1 MAELGRKTKR
11 YPSDL
16 TDEEWARIEP
26 LLPKPSRRGRK
37 PAVDLREVLN
47 AIRYMARSA
56 GGWRMLPVHFG
67 PWQAVYWWFRR
78 FVRRLLFRTIHDV
91 ALMLDREAAGRE
103 GSPTGGVLDSQT
115 VKAPFAEARGVDG
128 GKRIVGRK
136 RHIAVDTD
144 GRLLMV
150 NLTPADVSDS
160 AGAQTIL
167 GAIRTRWPWLKHLF
181 ADAGYDRTKLMD
193 KAAFLDFVVEIVRR
207 SDKAMGFEVIPRR
220 WVVERTFGW
229 MIRWRRLVR
238 DYEKRVDVSEAMIHV
253 AMGALL
259 LRRVAR
265 RGFSNARLTAA
276 PRHATRPAWAKGD
289 PAKVRFARLGC
300 YATTCRCCDR
310 VPARPR
316 TTPPGAFASSA
327 AAGKPR
333 TWLAKAAANFA
344 AKISPKEVAYSHARP
359 PGVKPLTDGS
369 SRLLNGPL
377 AAWPGHGAGPL
388 RKGTRWG

>member
-16 TDEEWARIEP
+16 TDEEWTRIEP
-26 LLPKPSRRGRK
+26 LLPKPSRRGCR

-47 AIRYMARSA
+47 AIRYMARGA

-67 PWQAVYWWFRR
+67 AWQTVYWWFRR

-103 GSPTGGVLDSQT
+103 ASPTGGVLDSQT
-115 VKAPFAEARGVDG
+115 VKAPFAEERGFDG

-136 RHIAVDTD
+136 RHVAVDTD

-160 AGAQTIL
+160 AGAQTI
-167 GAIRTRWPWLKHLF
+167 P
-181 ADAGYDRTKLMD
+181 
-193 KAAFLDFVVEIVRR
+193 AAMFLDFVVEIVRR
-207 SDKAMGFEVIPRR
+207 SDTAKGFEVIPRR

-238 DYEKRVDVSEAMIHV
+238 DYEKRLDVSEAMIHV

-259 LRRVAR
+259 LRRVAHR
-265 RGFSNARLTAA
+265 
-276 PRHATRPAWAKGD
+276 
-289 PAKVRFARLGC
+289 
-300 YATTCRCCDR
+300 
-310 VPARPR
+310 
-316 TTPPGAFASSA
+316 
-327 AAGKPR
+327 
-333 TWLAKAAANFA
+333 
-344 AKISPKEVAYSHARP
+344 
-359 PGVKPLTDGS
+359 
-369 SRLLNGPL
+369 
-377 AAWPGHGAGPL
+377 
-388 RKGTRWG
+388 